1 MQIKIYDSISERDS
15 ERSLMADVM
24 AAIKRLNISA
34 EVIMV
39 SNPEFLGLQDM
50 ALLPSVAINGTY
62 RIRGRY
68 PYSNELLYM
77 LLDEIIYE
85 SGENVNTIF
94 KIAIQ

>member
-1 MQIKIYDSISERDS
+1 MQIKIYDSISGENP

-24 AAIKRLNISA
+24 AAVNRLNISA

-39 SNPEFLGLQDM
+39 SNPEMLGLQDM
-50 ALLPSVAINGTY
+50 ALLPSLAINGTY

-85 SGENVNTIF
+85 PGENLNSIF